1 MLPMSRDCHNC
12 SFNFNQSFLFVEALN
27 ARTCVIIL
35 LVLTPSKFNLYLIEI
50 PVPYTLVVVGGVP
63 HRVFLLQV
71 TIFIC
76 SLEVLGRGYKCKRAI
91 QTPTV
96 WLGGVQVP

>member
-1 MLPMSRDCHNC
+1 MCHNIIG
-12 SFNFNQSFLFVEALN
+12 FDPFEIQSLPDRN
-27 ARTCVIIL
+27 
-35 LVLTPSKFNLYLIEI
+35 S
-50 PVPYTLVVVGGVP
+50 VPYTLVVVGGVP

-71 TIFIC
+71 KIFIC